1 MAQPTTARP
10 GSFIIALGDG
20 GSPEVF
26 TAPCGFTSKAF
37 TFTRN
42 LADVLIPD
50 CNDPDAANWVGR
62 DVVSLSAQVS
72 GEGVLAA
79 EAVPTWLAVVNSVEA
94 VNVTL
99 TVTYSTGVLTMTGA
113 MQVETFGVAAEQ
125 GQKVNVNVSM
135 QSDGE
140 MVLGWVPV

>member
-1 MAQPTTARP
+1 MAKPTTARP